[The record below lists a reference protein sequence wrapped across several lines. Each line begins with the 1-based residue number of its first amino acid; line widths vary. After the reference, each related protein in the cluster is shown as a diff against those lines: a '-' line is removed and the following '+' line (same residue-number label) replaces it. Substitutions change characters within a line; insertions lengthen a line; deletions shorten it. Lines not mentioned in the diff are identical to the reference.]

1 MKESEGKSMEYA
13 IKIRN
18 LTKRYGDF
26 CLDHINLNVPM
37 GSIVG
42 LIGENGA
49 GKTTTIKAL
58 LNIAKPDGGQIEI
71 LGKSLLENEKEIKEQ
86 IGVVLGESHFHEFL
100 NACEVGHIMRNIY
113 CNWDDEAFSSW
124 LSKFSLPEKKKLKEY
139 SKGMKMKLSIAAAL
153 SHHPKLLI
161 LDEATSGL
169 DPVIRDSILDI
180 FFEFIEDG
188 EHSVLISSH
197 ITSDLDKV
205 ADYVAMIHQGR
216 ILFSEEKDVML
227 EDMGV
232 LRCRKDELKNL
243 HDIEIIGTRQNAYGT
258 ECLVKN
264 REQVKR
270 QYPGLVVDRT
280 NIEEIM
286 LFYVRGMEG

>member
-1 MKESEGKSMEYA
+1 MEYA
-13 IKIRN
+13 IQISN
-18 LTKRYGDF
+18 LTKQYNDF
-26 CLDHINLNVPM
+26 CLDHITLSVPM
-37 GSIVG
+37 GSIMG

-49 GKTTTIKAL
+49 GKSTAIKAM
-58 LNIAKPDGGQIEI
+58 LNIVKPDEGQVEI
-71 LGKSLLENEKEIKEQ
+71 LGKRMPEEGNDIKEE

-100 NACEVGHIMRNIY
+100 TAAQIGTIMRNIY
-113 CNWDDEAFSSW
+113 RRWDDEVFSSW
-124 LSKFSLPEKKKLKEY
+124 LSRFSLPEKKKLKEY
-139 SKGMKMKLSIAAAL
+139 SKGMKMKLAIAVAI

-216 ILFSEEKDVML
+216 LLFSEEKDAML
-227 EDMGV
+227 EEMGV
-232 LRCRKDELKNL
+232 LRCGNGELKNL
-243 HDIEIIGTRQNAYGT
+243 QDVEIIGTRQNTYGI
-258 ECLVKN
+258 ECLVRN
-264 REQVKR
+264 REMVQR
-270 QYPGLVVDRT
+270 RYPELVVDKT

-286 LFYVRGMEG
+286 LFYVRGNR